1 MQLELTIADIDQKLR
16 EGRFPNEQ
24 SISQGIV
31 LRILSDLGWDVY
43 DTNIVWPEYSTGE
56 GRVDF
61 ALCAPPAKP
70 KCFVE
75 VKQQGKAEDGVKQAL
90 EYAFHTGAQF
100 VTLTDGQ
107 TWSFYLPAEQGS
119 YEDRRVFKL
128 DLFERTEQESAEILR
143 RYLERERVASGEALD
158 TARKEYRNKN
168 RRSAARQAIPASWNE
183 LVDRGDELLVE
194 LLTDAVESKAGIR
207 PDENDILNFFSGL
220 VAKGTLLPV
229 QATGTK
235 PISPRIASVRVG
247 TGATG
252 TARAEGRPRGEAATR
267 VYAVVDGTK
276 APRKG
281 SILNYICDAITAA
294 GGKASFEDIADSL
307 ISGGHQGTRSGKAVT
322 AKNVTDAVWN
332 GVQRGTLRVVAGKP
346 VNITATGKGN
356 SSDTK
361 RTGSGVLHGKK
372 FSYGS
377 AKEAMVFVLTELA
390 KADSTFLHRCSQ
402 HQAFR
407 GRTRRHVAQ
416 RAADLFPGRPDLIK
430 NHDVLPGGWV
440 VGTNLNNRIK
450 MRIIQ
455 GAAEVAGITFG
466 RDVIVEF

>member
-1 MQLELTIADIDQKLR
+1 MQLERTIADIDQKLR
-16 EGRFPNEQ
+16 DGRFPNEQ

-61 ALCAPPAKP
+61 ALCAPPGKP

-128 DLFERTEQESAEILR
+128 DLFERTEQESADILR
-143 RYLERERVASGEALD
+143 RYLEREKIASGQALD

-168 RRSAARQAIPASWNE
+168 RRSAARQAIPAAWNE

-207 PDENDILNFFSGL
+207 PDEKDVLKFL
-220 VAKGTLLPV
+220 TELAVA
-229 QATGTK
+229 AAA
-235 PISPRIASVRVG
+235 ISPTTPSRPNPVKKTRGPTDFAPSGPGTRPAAGTTTRRVWDISDELS
-247 TGATG
+247 
-252 TARAEGRPRGEAATR
+252 ARYHRPALRKEVLNAAKNEGINQNTAATQYGR
-267 VYAVVDGTK
+267 WTRFNRLTK
-276 APRKG
+276 ADRIKIREAEKAKKLTETAG
-281 SILNYICDAITAA
+281 SEPVPA
-294 GGKASFEDIADSL
+294 G
-307 ISGGHQGTRSGKAVT
+307 TV
-322 AKNVTDAVWN
+322 
-332 GVQRGTLRVVAGKP
+332 
-346 VNITATGKGN
+346 
-356 SSDTK
+356 
-361 RTGSGVLHGKK
+361 VLHGRQ

-377 AKEAMVFVLTELA
+377 AKEAFVIVLRELA
-390 KADSTFLHRCSQ
+390 KADSSFLKRCAN
-402 HQAFR
+402 HPAFR
-407 GRTRRHVAQ
+407 GRKRRHIAQ
-416 RAADLFPGRPDLIK
+416 RAADLNPGRPDLSEK
-430 NHDVLPGGWV
+430 HEVLPGGWL
-440 VGTNLNNRIK
+440 VGTHLDNKTKI
-450 MRIIQ
+450 RIIR

-466 RDVIVEF
+466 RDIRVEL

>member
-1 MQLELTIADIDQKLR
+1 MPLELTIADIVQKLR

-128 DLFERTEQESAEILR
+128 DLFERTEQESAEVLQ

-229 QATGTK
+229 QATGMK
-235 PISPRIASVRVG
+235 PSSPRIASVG
-247 TGATG
+247 AGAGATG
-252 TARAEGRPRGEAATR
+252 TVRAKGRPRGEAATR
-267 VYAVVDGTK
+267 VYAVVDGAK

-281 SILNYICDAITAA
+281 SVLNYICDAIMAA
-294 GGKASFEDIADSL
+294 GGKASFEDIAERV

-322 AKNVTDAVWN
+322 AKNVTDAVWH
-332 GVQRGTLRVVAGKP
+332 GAQRGTLRVVEGKP
-346 VNITATGKGN
+346 VNIVATGKGK
-356 SSDTK
+356 SSDSV
-361 RTGSGVLHGKK
+361 RTGSGVLHGKE

-377 AKEAMVFVLTELA
+377 AKEAMVFILSELA

-402 HQAFR
+402 HPAFR
-407 GRTRRHVAQ
+407 GRTRRSCSATCCRPV
-416 RAADLFPGRPDLIK
+416 PG
-430 NHDVLPGGWV
+430 
-440 VGTNLNNRIK
+440 
-450 MRIIQ
+450 
-455 GAAEVAGITFG
+455 
-466 RDVIVEF
+466 